1 MWASELGKWEQTPEQ
16 DLLVHPPGQLA
27 QMWVLSGIKVRAMSQ
42 AGVWVYPSRVDSS
55 Q

>member
-16 DLLVHPPGQLA
+16 DLPVQPGQLA

-42 AGVWVYPSRVDSS
+42 AGVLVHPSRVDSS